1 MKVAL
6 PILAVIAVFCS
17 SCARHDSEFDQ
28 LKGRISDS
36 VDLVNRCHKKVSYVD
51 LQNELLHDF
60 RNQKD
65 AGKRRC
71 LARVWAEWVR
81 GVTPILSGADYAGF
95 YHAVRRFNLSLGYS
109 ATALEESEPD
119 AKFRLSYYTEML
131 QRFKSAC
138 FAIPWS
144 RRSKDETLED
154 YNNRMNAALVGLNEF
169 EYEMSRWERFII
181 PKMLVNV
188 PKDLQNEFKKT
199 FQELKRHPSK
209 DDLHKAFGVPQ

>member
-1 MKVAL
+1 MKVAFQ
-6 PILAVIAVFCS
+6 IVAVIAVFCS
-17 SCARHDSEFDQ
+17 SCTKHDSEFDQ
-28 LKGRISDS
+28 LKGRIADS
-36 VDLVNRCHKKVSYVD
+36 VDLVNQCHKKVTYVD

-65 AGKRRC
+65 AGERRN
-71 LARVWAEWVR
+71 LARVWAERVR
-81 GVTPILSGADYAGF
+81 GVTPSLSGADYAGF

-109 ATALEESEPD
+109 ATALEEAEPD
-119 AKFRLSYYTEML
+119 AKFRLSYYAEML

-154 YNNRMNAALVGLNEF
+154 YNNRMNAALVSLNEF
-169 EYEMSRWERFII
+169 EYEMSRWERFIM

-188 PKDLQNEFKKT
+188 PDDLQNEFKKT

-209 DDLHKAFGVPQ
+209 DDLHKAFGIPQ

>member
-1 MKVAL
+1 MKVAF
-6 PILAVIAVFCS
+6 PIVAVIAVFCS
-17 SCARHDSEFDQ
+17 SCTKHDSEFDQ
-28 LKGRISDS
+28 LKGRIADS
-36 VDLVNRCHKKVSYVD
+36 VDLVNQCHKKVSYVD

-65 AGKRRC
+65 AGERRN
-71 LARVWAEWVR
+71 LARVWAERVR
-81 GVTPILSGADYAGF
+81 GVTPSLCGADYAGF
-95 YHAVRRFNLSLGYS
+95 YHAVRRFNLCLGYS
-109 ATALEESEPD
+109 ATALEEAEPD
-119 AKFRLSYYTEML
+119 AKFRLSYYAEML

-154 YNNRMNAALVGLNEF
+154 YNNRMNAALVSLNEF
-169 EYEMSRWERFII
+169 EYEMSRWERFIM

-188 PKDLQNEFKKT
+188 PDDLQNDFKKA

-209 DDLHKAFGVPQ
+209 DDLRKAFGVPQ